1 MQSNTCKMR
10 TLLFGLFV
18 LIFMASACHDLPKP
32 EAPPTTPFIYQAPE
46 AFPPFFDPIDNP
58 TTLEGIA
65 LGRKLFYDPI
75 LSGDNTQ
82 ACADCHRQEN
92 AFTDPRPFSIGIDGL
107 AGPRNS
113 MSLVNIAWQHRL
125 FWDGRAHGLEAQA
138 LMPIQDPI
146 EMHESLDQAV
156 AEIQA
161 RPDYTEL
168 FWRAFGTETVDT
180 TLIAKA
186 LSQFE
191 RSLISLNSRYDRWKL
206 GLDSLDKSEML
217 GMELFSDPLKGGCA
231 RCHSFGAMFSD
242 FLFRNNGKELIPTDL
257 GRFAVSGLPEDKGAF
272 KTPSMRNVEYTA
284 PYMHD
289 GRFATLE
296 EVMEFYNTGF
306 QLGPHTD
313 PVMFDLAKGRLSE
326 ADKSNL
332 IAFLKTLSEPEFLS
346 NPAFSKPE

>member
-1 MQSNTCKMR
+1 MR
-10 TLLFGLFV
+10 HISFLLFFV
-18 LIFMASACHDLPKP
+18 LITAIACHERGRGP
-32 EAPPTTPFIYQAPE
+32 APTPTPFVYQAPE
-46 AFPPFFDPIDNP
+46 GFPPFFEPADNP

-92 AFTDPRPFSIGIDGL
+92 AFTDPRQFSVGIDGV
-107 AGPRNS
+107 AGHRNS

-125 FWDGRAHGLEAQA
+125 FWDGRAHGLEQQS

-146 EMHESLDQAV
+146 EMHESLENAV

-161 RPDYTEL
+161 IPEYNEM

-180 TLIAKA
+180 SLIAKA

-191 RSLISLNSRYDRWKL
+191 RTFISFNSRYDRWRL
-206 GLDSLDKSEML
+206 GLDSLNKEEL
-217 GMELFSDPLKGGCA
+217 IGMQLFSDPNSGGCA
-231 RCHSFGAMFSD
+231 QCHSFGAIFSD
-242 FLFRNNGKELIPTDL
+242 FIFRNNGKELNPTDL
-257 GRFAVSGLPEDKGAF
+257 GRFAVSGLPQDIGAF
-272 KTPSMRNVEYTA
+272 KTASMRNVEYTA

-296 EVMEFYNTGF
+296 EVLEFYNTGF

-313 PVMFDLAKGRLSE
+313 PAMYNLVRGRLSE
-326 ADKSNL
+326 QDKSNI
-332 IAFLKTLSEPEFLS
+332 IAFLKTLSEPEFLT